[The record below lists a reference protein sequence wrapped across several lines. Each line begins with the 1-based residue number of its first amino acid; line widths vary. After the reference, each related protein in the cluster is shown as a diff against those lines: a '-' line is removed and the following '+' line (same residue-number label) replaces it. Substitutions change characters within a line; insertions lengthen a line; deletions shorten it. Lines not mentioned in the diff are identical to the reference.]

1 MEYIPKVRQ
10 LVFEGKYLEAQTL
23 ATEKVMAKTNS
34 GMPYQSFGDLHISF
48 PGHTRYSDYYRELS
62 LDSART
68 IVRYKVDGVTYQ
80 RETLTSFA
88 DQVVM
93 VRLTA
98 SQPGKITC
106 KRQSYYSASGCDGC
120 DGRGGGYPLGVSS
133 WHEGLKG
140 KVEFQGRMNCTYS
153 GRNPVLP

>member
-1 MEYIPKVRQ
+1 MRWNIFPSAP

-106 KRQSYYSASGCDGC
+106 NANLTTPHQDVMVATEGEEVTFRAYLPGMKDSK
-120 DGRGGGYPLGVSS
+120 GRLNFRDV
-133 WHEGLKG
+133 
-140 KVEFQGRMNCTYS
+140 
-153 GRNPVLP
+153 

>member
-1 MEYIPKVRQ
+1 MRWNIFKVRR

-106 KRQSYYSASGCDGC
+106 NANLTTPHQDVMVATEGEEVTFRAYLPGMKDSK
-120 DGRGGGYPLGVSS
+120 GRLNFRDV
-133 WHEGLKG
+133 
-140 KVEFQGRMNCTYS
+140 
-153 GRNPVLP
+153 

>member
-1 MEYIPKVRQ
+1 M
-10 LVFEGKYLEAQTL
+10 
-23 ATEKVMAKTNS
+23 
-34 GMPYQSFGDLHISF
+34 
-48 PGHTRYSDYYRELS
+48 
-62 LDSART
+62 
-68 IVRYKVDGVTYQ
+68 TYQ

-106 KRQSYYSASGCDGC
+106 NANLYSHQDVMVATEGEEVTLS
-120 DGRGGGYPLGVSS
+120 GVSS

-140 KVEFQGRMNCTYS
+140 KVEFQGRMTARTQEEPS
-153 GRNPVLP
+153 LVVTES